1 MDSPQ
6 NKPLFAPGKI
16 RYSSHVQAA
25 LKAANAHGIV
35 LLSRHLTG
43 DWGQVDEKRQLVNC
57 WAATHKEPHNKKIIS
72 RYLLS
77 GGIQVAIITTHVNDR
92 RQRRTDIALWPEAA
106 ASPDKKKKKR
116 PKKKKGTKNG
126 TPTKDA

>member
-1 MDSPQ
+1 MGSPQ

-16 RYSSHVQAA
+16 SYSSHVQAA

-43 DWGQVDEKRQLVNC
+43 DWGQVDEKRQLVNR

-72 RYLLS
+72 RYMLS
-77 GGIQVAIITTHVNDR
+77 GGTQAAIITTHVNDR
-92 RQRRTDIALWPEAA
+92 RQRRTDIALWPEVA
-106 ASPDKKKKKR
+106 ASPDKKKKKT
-116 PKKKKGTKNG
+116 PKKKQGKKNG